1 MRQVA
6 RAAYSLTVCITIA
19 LPIAANALWVEP
31 TCDPADDPNACNV
44 SAPLNVS
51 SVSQTKSGALS
62 ITGVLTTNGGL
73 TINTV
78 GLTANAAAQF
88 NNNVTVSG
96 TTTLGTLT
104 VNGVSSTFNSQA
116 IFNNSISATN
126 KFTYTGSNANF
137 SLTADSID
145 DNEVSNTLTASI
157 FRGAGSSTDA
167 VDLGTAEVSG
177 TLSSSSVTDV
187 WVNTTG
193 DTISSGTGLTIR
205 PNSGIALTIQPTS
218 SSEGISISGNS
229 TSPLISLN
237 AGGTGSNS
245 KGVYVNMTATSI
257 AKAIDVVSASSDY
270 PLNVTATGT
279 ATRSIYASNVA
290 NNGTAIYGTST
301 GTTSTGVTGIGTY
314 YGGYFT
320 SNTNGIYSRGDGGYG
335 AYVIATDTAG
345 PALWARLTNT
355 GTTTSSK
362 AVYGQG
368 ANGYGGYFTATGTS
382 SSAIYAGNTGNG
394 GKGIDVST
402 AGIGLN
408 ISTNTSTAEA
418 TGIVISAVGGQKGI
432 VIDAS
437 STGIDVDTSSGVA
450 IEANDDSIHTTA
462 GYRGG
467 QFYPAGNNST
477 DLHANTQAELVDS
490 ISITSAPGTSTG
502 GLIFDGSDVWVAGGA
517 HSSVFGSIAVQ
528 RISAYNGQLSATY
541 NPSSVP
547 AGGWSP
553 GAMIYAAGKVFAFQ
567 SNGTDTQ
574 YLSIDPYDDSAS
586 SITGNLTTALAINSA
601 VDDGENIWL
610 GTNSRIYE
618 LAGRVSLSSVKSGV
632 GEIVDM
638 LYADGYI
645 WALDH
650 DNSRLYQLSQA
661 SGLTVSTITVGSGP
675 VDMEYDGAYIWVLN
689 DTDRG
694 LTRINAQ
701 DPTSKTTIDLSS
713 SLSGA
718 DAMTFDGV
726 RLWLIDGQTMNGY
739 NVATEE
745 VDQAVALSSTGYTKA
760 IFDGTY
766 VWASDNYTVDKIDV
780 GRGHGYAMPAYP
792 RGIIMY
798 GNDDNYHCLY
808 FDSTGALSDSTSMT
822 NCQ

>member
-1 MRQVA
+1 M
-6 RAAYSLTVCITIA
+6 I
-19 LPIAANALWVEP
+19 LPVTAQALWAEP
-31 TCDPADDPNACNV
+31 SCDPADDPNGCNV

-51 SVSQTKSGALS
+51 SVSQTKSGALTL
-62 ITGVLTTNGGL
+62 TGVLTTNGGI

-96 TTTLGTLT
+96 TTSLGTLT

-116 IFNNSISATN
+116 IFNNNVTATS
-126 KFTYTGSNANF
+126 KFTYSGASGNF

-145 DNEVSNTLTASI
+145 DSEVNNNLTASI
-157 FRGAGSSTDA
+157 FRGSGSSTDA

-193 DTISSGTGLTIR
+193 DTISSGTGLTIK
-205 PNSGIALTIQPTS
+205 PSSGIALTIQPTS
-218 SSEGISISGNS
+218 SAEGISISGSS
-229 TSPLISLN
+229 TLPLISLN
-237 AGGTGSNS
+237 AGGTSSNS
-245 KGVYVNMTATSI
+245 KGLYVNLNATS
-257 AKAIDVVSASSDY
+257 AARAIDVVSASSDY
-270 PLNVTATGT
+270 PLYISGTGT

-290 NNGTAIYGTST
+290 NNGAAIYGTAS
-301 GTTSTGVTGIGTY
+301 GTTSSGVVGAGTY

-320 SNTNGIYSRGDGGYG
+320 SNTNGLYSRGDGGYG
-335 AYVIATDTAG
+335 AYVVATDTTG
-345 PALWARLTNT
+345 PAVWARLTNT

-362 AVYGQG
+362 AVYGEG

-394 GKGIDVST
+394 GKGIDIST
-402 AGIGLN
+402 SGIGIN
-408 ISTNTSTAEA
+408 ITTSSTTSTA
-418 TGIVISAVGGQKGI
+418 TGIVISASGGQKGI
-432 VIDAS
+432 VISAS
-437 STGIDVDTSSGVA
+437 STGIDVNTSSGVA

-477 DLHANTQAELVDS
+477 DLHANTDAELVDS
-490 ISITSAPGTSTG
+490 ISITSAPGLDAG
-502 GLIFDGSDVWVAGGA
+502 GLVFDGSDVWVAGGA
-517 HSSVFGSIAVQ
+517 HSSVFGSVAVQ
-528 RISAYNGQLSATY
+528 RISAYNGQLSASY
-541 NPSSVP
+541 NPSSIP

-553 GAMIYAAGKVFAFQ
+553 GAMIYATGKVFAFQ
-567 SNGTDTQ
+567 ENGTDTQ

-586 SITGNLTTALAINSA
+586 SITGNLSTSLAISSA

-610 GTNSRIYE
+610 GTSNRIYK
-618 LAGRVSLSSVKSGV
+618 LSGRVSLASVKSGI
-632 GEIVDM
+632 GQIVDM

-650 DNSRLYQLSQA
+650 DNSRLYQLNQT

-701 DPTSKTTIDLSS
+701 DPTSKTTISLSS

-718 DAMTFDGV
+718 DAMTFDGI
-726 RLWLIDGQTMNGY
+726 RLWLIDGQTMYGY
-739 NVATEE
+739 NVANEE
-745 VDQAVALSSTGYTKA
+745 VDQTVALTSTGYTDA

-766 VWASDNYTVDKIDV
+766 VWASDGYLVDKVDV
-780 GRGHGYAMPAYP
+780 GRGRGYAMPAYP

-808 FDSTGALSDSTSMT
+808 FDSGGALNDSTSMT